1 MKQAKLLSAVVGLAC
16 LSSTPAFAD
25 VSSRIINGEKAPAE
39 SWPFMTA
46 LVTKNLDVYKSQ
58 FCGASFIGSRYVLTA
73 AHCVDNEHPDNVEV
87 VIGVSDLSSS
97 EVAEHRYGVKNIYI
111 HGQYGQVGMSND
123 IAIIELTEVP
133 QEKAVP
139 LADSNLRWNLND
151 GQNLT
156 VMGWGDQDTS
166 SNFANSN
173 HLYQVDV
180 PLVNQETCKSLG
192 PSINPNYA
200 RIGNDAFCAGFVNGG
215 KDSCQGDSG
224 GPIVVETNGSY
235 EQLGVVSWGEGCAQA
250 NAYGVYANV
259 GHFDSW
265 IADMTRGFS
274 YRSREHLR
282 VRSVGQLSHTFKF
295 DNFSDQVIAFS
306 GVNPVQGSV
315 ITSNNCNDLAIGGSC
330 EIQITKNLPT
340 VGFYSFGIEFNT
352 DLPGSETI
360 TNLVAVNA
368 GNSVNQRTAYLV
380 DIPYDEMVSDR
391 TWRVI
396 GNEIVSPFLYDSQVA
411 RLGIN
416 GIPKGSV
423 TLDLKISTEEYFDE
437 VVILTNGK
445 VAYIK
450 SGILTES
457 VSVPLVRETGNSL
470 EIIYAK
476 DGSGS
481 VDADEIRFS
490 NLRHTSEVVGSNL
503 SGNEVAKSGGGSG
516 GSFGWHWL
524 LALLGGVIARKSFSS
539 LKLNG

>member
-16 LSSTPAFAD
+16 LSSTSAFAD
-25 VSSRIINGEKAPAE
+25 VSSRIINGEQASAK

-46 LVTKNLDVYKSQ
+46 LVTKNLDAYKSQ

-73 AHCVDNEHPDNVEV
+73 AHCVEDENAEDVEV
-87 VIGVSDLSSS
+87 VIGVSDLSSND
-97 EVAEHRYGVKNIYI
+97 VNEHRYGVKNIYI

-123 IAIIELTEVP
+123 IAIIELTVVP
-133 QEKAVP
+133 QEKAVS

-180 PLVNQETCKSLG
+180 PLVNQETCKDID
-192 PSINPNYA
+192 PSVNPNYA
-200 RIGNDAFCAGFVNGG
+200 NIGNDAFCAGFVNGG

-265 IADMTRGFS
+265 IADTTRGLS

-306 GVNPVQGSV
+306 GVSPVKGSV
-315 ITSNNCNDLAIGGSC
+315 ITSNSCNDLAIGGSC

-340 VGFYSFGIEFNT
+340 VGFYSFGIELNT
-352 DLPGSETI
+352 DLPGSESL
-360 TNLVAVNA
+360 TNLVEVNV
-368 GNSVNQRTAYLV
+368 GNPVNQQIANLI
-380 DIPYDEMVSDR
+380 DIPYDEVVSDR
-391 TWRVI
+391 TWKVAD
-396 GNEIVSPFLYDSQVA
+396 NEIVSPTLFDTQAA

-416 GIPKGSV
+416 GIPQGSV
-423 TLDLKISTEEYFDE
+423 TLDLNISTEEHYDR

-445 VAYIK
+445 VAYIN
-450 SGILTES
+450 SGILTTS
-457 VSVPLVRETGNSL
+457 VSVPLVRETGNTL

-476 DGSGS
+476 DAFYSRG
-481 VDADEIRFS
+481 ADEIRFS
-490 NLRHTSEVVGSNL
+490 NLRYTKEIVGSNL
-503 SGNEVAKSGGGSG
+503 SGNNVAKSGSGGSGG

-524 LALLGGVIARKSFSS
+524 LMLAGVGLLRKRH
-539 LKLNG
+539 